1 MCAGRAGSLFRPRF
15 PERGGRGAGGDRPQW
30 LRKDLVAAADR
41 GPAAPCRRVDRACR
55 RQCRADAARAGA
67 LSRPPRCVEAG
78 TLGNGKSFL
87 LEGFFGRR
95 AGRCREKPR
104 PRRPRPR
111 CPSAGRLPLR
121 RPAPPPV
128 DRTAV
133 VGEAADLA
141 PGRADHRA
149 RCSRPRDVCRT
160 DARTSRCRRADHRGD
175 PCTARD
181 RREGIADRR
190 HGMTALSALI
200 RRDIRIAL
208 RVGGGALIGV
218 LFSLTV
224 VVLMPFAIGPDL
236 PLLKRL
242 GPAILW
248 LGALLASLLTLD
260 RLFTADHEDGSLDL
274 IVMSRTPLEL
284 ACAAKALAHWLAA
297 GLPLIIATPVL
308 GLLLNLDGTA
318 TLAVAAT
325 LLAGTPA
332 LTFTGMIGA
341 ALAVTLRRGGLLLA
355 VLVLPL
361 SIPVW
366 VFGVAAS
373 QAAITGPMSFGTP
386 FSILCALSLVSFVI
400 GPFAAAA
407 SLRHGLD

>member
-1 MCAGRAGSLFRPRF
+1 M
-15 PERGGRGAGGDRPQW
+15 
-30 LRKDLVAAADR
+30 
-41 GPAAPCRRVDRACR
+41 
-55 RQCRADAARAGA
+55 GA
-67 LSRPPRCVEAG
+67 L
-78 TLGNGKSFL
+78 T
-87 LEGFFGRR
+87 
-95 AGRCREKPR
+95 
-104 PRRPRPR
+104 
-111 CPSAGRLPLR
+111 
-121 RPAPPPV
+121 
-128 DRTAV
+128 
-133 VGEAADLA
+133 
-141 PGRADHRA
+141 
-149 RCSRPRDVCRT
+149 
-160 DARTSRCRRADHRGD
+160 
-175 PCTARD
+175 
-181 RREGIADRR
+181 
-190 HGMTALSALI
+190 ALI

-218 LFSLTV
+218 LFFLTV
-224 VVLMPFAIGPDL
+224 TVLMPFAVGPDL
-236 PLLKRL
+236 ALLARL

-284 ACAAKALAHWLAA
+284 ACAAKALAHW
-297 GLPLIIATPVL
+297 IATPVL

-341 ALAVTLRRGGLLLA
+341 ALAVTLHRGGLLLA

-361 SIPVW
+361 SIPVLI
-366 VFGVAAS
+366 FGVAAS
-373 QAAITGPMSFGTP
+373 QAAISGPLPFGTP
-386 FSILCALSLVSFVI
+386 FSILCALSLASLVI